1 MQRRNLMSPGRV
13 KKSKGFEQR
22 YISVSELAARWSV
35 SASGIYS
42 RKCGTNALTPI
53 RLGRAVRF
61 LRAEVEA
68 LERRRETRIGK
79 NLEVLHAAERVNDD
93 EVAA

>member
-1 MQRRNLMSPGRV
+1 MSPGRV
-13 KKSKGFEQR
+13 KKSKGFQQR

-42 RKCGTNALTPI
+42 RKCGTSALTPI

-68 LERRRETRIGK
+68 LEKKRETRIVK
-79 NLEVLHAAERVNDD
+79 NVEVLHAADRVSDSTL
-93 EVAA
+93 AA

>member
-1 MQRRNLMSPGRV
+1 MSPDSV

-68 LERRRETRIGK
+68 LERKREARIGK
-79 NLEVLHAAERVNDD
+79 NLEVLHAAERVNDG
-93 EVAA
+93 ELAA

>member
-1 MQRRNLMSPGRV
+1 MSSGRV
-13 KKSKGFEQR
+13 KKSKGFAQR

-42 RKCGTNALTPI
+42 RKCGTSALTPI

-68 LERRRETRIGK
+68 LERKRETRIGK

-93 EVAA
+93 ELAA

>member
-1 MQRRNLMSPGRV
+1 MSPGRIR
-13 KKSKGFEQR
+13 KSKGFEPR
-22 YISVSELAARWSV
+22 YISVSELAVRWSV

-42 RKCGTNALTPI
+42 RKCGTSALTPI

-68 LERRRETRIGK
+68 LERKRETRIGK
-79 NLEVLHAAERVNDD
+79 NLEVLQAAERVNDD
-93 EVAA
+93 ELAA

>member
-1 MQRRNLMSPGRV
+1 MQRRRLMSPGRV
-13 KKSKGFEQR
+13 KKSKDFEQR

-68 LERRRETRIGK
+68 LERKRETRIGK
-79 NLEVLHAAERVNDD
+79 NLEVLQAADLVSDD
-93 EVAA
+93 MLAA

>member
-1 MQRRNLMSPGRV
+1 MSLGRV

-68 LERRRETRIGK
+68 LERKRETRIGK
-79 NLEVLHAAERVNDD
+79 NLEVLQAERVNDD
-93 EVAA
+93 ELAA